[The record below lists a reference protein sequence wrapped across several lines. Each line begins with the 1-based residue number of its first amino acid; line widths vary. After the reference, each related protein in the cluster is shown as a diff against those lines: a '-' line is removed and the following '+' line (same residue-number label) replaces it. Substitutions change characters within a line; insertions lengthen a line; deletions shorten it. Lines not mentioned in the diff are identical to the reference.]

1 MLRNGRSSRMGGRAP
16 ERIEPRL
23 AERGLLALAALTTAA
38 AGVLAVVAPP
48 DAVQGNW
55 QKLMYVH
62 VPAAWTAYLAFALV
76 LVSSVGYLRTGRRR
90 FDAAALAAAEIG
102 TVATGFALV
111 TGSVWGRA
119 VWGVWWTWD
128 PRLVS
133 TAVMLLVYV
142 CYLGVRGIGGEVRDV
157 RRLAAWVG
165 IAAFADV
172 PVVHFS
178 VVWWRTLHQPATI
191 LAPRAGTPP
200 IDSRMAVALLAAVL
214 AACLVAALLF
224 VRRLRGLLGLDRAA
238 GAPSAVVGVAHLP
251 APAAPADAAT
261 QEPVTQEPV
270 SPASE
275 VQPDTLSSAGR

>member
-1 MLRNGRSSRMGGRAP
+1 MLRNGGSSPTWGRGW
-16 ERIEPRL
+16 ERVELRL

-76 LVSSVGYLRTGRRR
+76 LVSSVAYLRTGRRR

-102 TVATGFALV
+102 SVATGLALV

-142 CYLGVRGIGGEVRDV
+142 CYLGVRGIGGDVRDV
-157 RRLAAWVG
+157 RRLSAWVG

-200 IDSRMAVALLAAVL
+200 IDARMAIALLASVL

-224 VRRLRGLLGLDRAA
+224 VRRLRGLLGIDHAV
-238 GAPSAVVGVAHLP
+238 GTPSAVASPTVGDGAHVP
-251 APAAPADAAT
+251 APAVPADQACR
-261 QEPVTQEPV
+261 EPVTPEPT
-270 SPASE
+270 S
-275 VQPDTLSSAGR
+275 QPDTLTSAGR